1 MSTTRASRFWP
12 TKATGLVGGLNCTA
26 RLLLIVSSG
35 VGRSSCAVPF
45 SGIRSDEL
53 GDFLARASRREA
65 TSSGTFST
73 LKIVVMV
80 ASCKDLLHLTP
91 DPSERCVWEARTG
104 TPPQVRLRF
113 LPSCP
118 TPRDPEVPQDEAP
131 TEPELAEAEEA
142 GNSALRS
149 FLGLFIVP
157 LLVVLLCVA
166 IFIGFG
172 WIAYDRQSTRDYLSD
187 LESGWKP
194 RRVQAAY
201 ELSKILVSDPRALD
215 KEPRA
220 KAQVRRL
227 FEEADD
233 AEMRRYLALVL
244 GRTGDREALPLLTT
258 AANDEDDRTR
268 IYALL
273 ALGLL
278 GDARARDPLAKALSD
293 EDPGI
298 RKTAA
303 FALGLLDP
311 RSVGY
316 PLLSDQ
322 RRKAPE
328 RRRRWAR
335 RAHVMLPL
343 W

>member
-1 MSTTRASRFWP
+1 MSEP
-12 TKATGLVGGLNCTA
+12 VN
-26 RLLLIVSSG
+26 
-35 VGRSSCAVPF
+35 P
-45 SGIRSDEL
+45 
-53 GDFLARASRREA
+53 EA
-65 TSSGTFST
+65 
-73 LKIVVMV
+73 
-80 ASCKDLLHLTP
+80 
-91 DPSERCVWEARTG
+91 
-104 TPPQVRLRF
+104 
-113 LPSCP
+113 
-118 TPRDPEVPQDEAP
+118 PQDEETTDLEP
-131 TEPELAEAEEA
+131 TEAEVEET

-215 KEPRA
+215 KEPGA

-227 FEEADD
+227 FEEAED

-258 AANDEDDRTR
+258 TASEDEDDRTR

-278 GDARARDPLAKALSD
+278 GDARARDPLAKALVD

-303 FALGLLDP
+303 FALGEIRDP
-311 RSVGY
+311 SAI
-316 PLLSDQ
+316 PLLQPRLDDAVTDVRWNAALSLARLGSDSGVSVLETMVD
-322 RRKAPE
+322 RRLLAQVPDITPEQQEQAMIDGIGALAAVSGPEHKALFE
-328 RRRRWAR
+328 RIAKDDPNLKVRQA
-335 RAHVMLPL
+335 AMEAEKAVSQGH
-343 W
+343 

>member
-1 MSTTRASRFWP
+1 MSEP
-12 TKATGLVGGLNCTA
+12 V
-26 RLLLIVSSG
+26 
-35 VGRSSCAVPF
+35 
-45 SGIRSDEL
+45 
-53 GDFLARASRREA
+53 
-65 TSSGTFST
+65 
-73 LKIVVMV
+73 
-80 ASCKDLLHLTP
+80 
-91 DPSERCVWEARTG
+91 
-104 TPPQVRLRF
+104 
-113 LPSCP
+113 
-118 TPRDPEVPQDEAP
+118 DPEVPQDEEP
-131 TEPELAEAEEA
+131 IEPELSEAEAEEV

-172 WIAYDRQSTRDYLSD
+172 WIAYDRQSTRDYLGD

-215 KEPRA
+215 KEPGA

-233 AEMRRYLALVL
+233 PEMRRYLALVL
-244 GRTGDREALPLLTT
+244 GRTGDREALPLLT
-258 AANDEDDRTR
+258 AAVDDEDDRTR

-278 GDARARDPLAKALSD
+278 GDAGAREPLAKALTD

-303 FALGLLDP
+303 FALGEIRDP
-311 RSVGY
+311 STI
-316 PLLSDQ
+316 PLLLPRLDDAVTDVRWNAALSLARLGSDAGVPVLETMVD
-322 RRKAPE
+322 RRLLAQVPDITPDQQEAAMLDAIRALAAVSGSAHKDLFERLAKDDPNLKVRQAAMEAEKAVGQG
-328 RRRRWAR
+328 R
-335 RAHVMLPL
+335 
-343 W
+343 